1 MGLIEIYEDYFVNS
15 SHITGLYVREGECC
29 LETTKH
35 FYKIPEEYFNKI
47 IEHSSLI

>member
-1 MGLIEIYEDYFVNS
+1 MDLVEIYKDFFINP
-15 SHITGLYVREGECC
+15 SHIINLYVKDGECH

-35 FYKIPEEYFNKI
+35 LYKIPEEYFNKI